1 MAPIWEKVA
10 NWQPFVKQAIN
21 LIKNKTEVLGN
32 RIRVELKGFWT
43 QANKKN
49 SISSFCFYPMIS

>member
-1 MAPIWEKVA
+1 MAPFWEKVA

-43 QANKKN
+43 QANKKFRFQVFV
-49 SISSFCFYPMIS
+49 SIP